1 MSYMAQRYDN
11 NVSFRTESVLVHE
24 IHFHLGD
31 VLAPGMNYRE
41 QENTTLK
48 VTMHY
53 SDPFGHDRTKTFTL
67 PSTTIL

>member
-1 MSYMAQRYDN
+1 MSYMANRYDTT
-11 NVSFRTESVLVHE
+11 VTFERQSVLVHE
-24 IHFHLGD
+24 LHFHLGD
-31 VLAPGMNYRE
+31 ILPGGLNYSE
-41 QENTTLK
+41 AENTTLK